1 MEQRASDVREIL
13 LERVFPELRYGE
25 DPDIERYFDLRAQG
39 RMLDALSVYRRRLVP
54 RYPDEARRVV
64 LLRLYRTHSPAYPG
78 FLREMLLEQAD
89 KILVRVK
96 AGIDAL
102 VAPLVGVAMR
112 DTYAVLKAVERVA
125 RLLPDDGEA
134 ARSLASAYADYARLL
149 GHRREEAE
157 RAAYL
162 LGEFYDQASLEEEAP
177 TDFVASSLAA
187 EETKRRK
194 EREEERKNFFDLDKI
209 EFDKADVARIEIPAS
224 LSRDED
230 MVLAY
235 CHKYWL
241 KTEDPAF
248 ERIVWLYSRK
258 YGTRHYDVFKA
269 IKTGRRK
276 KYQDD
281 DVLTMVA
288 TTIATRYSYTV
299 QGDLY
304 MQAAWRTIK
313 ASLYAQ
319 ATPSR
324 QVPSQASA
332 RGSARA
338 TPQAREPAAARVRSV
353 RPRRSPSGAKS
364 RPPAPLTQSAPSK
377 RPERPR
383 ATPSLVRAPRPK
395 PLARQAGMPAPERR
409 VLPELKPGGSISDR
423 IKRLSGRAY
432 DVYREVFLAKVRGS
446 IRDELLS
453 HRAKS
458 SGTFRDGANEAE
470 NIVYDYVE
478 RNYANAYMDWPSSE
492 HRARVRELGFDLESL
507 DAVIESCY
515 RKIEA

>member
-1 MEQRASDVREIL
+1 MEQRASDVRELL

-25 DPDIERYFDLRAQG
+25 DPDIERYFDLRSQG

-54 RYPDEARRVV
+54 RYPDEARRIV

-78 FLREMLLEQAD
+78 FLRELLLEQAD

-102 VAPLVGVAMR
+102 VAPLAGISMR

-125 RLLPDDGEA
+125 RRLPDDTEA
-134 ARSLASAYADYARLL
+134 ARVLASAYADYARLL
-149 GHRREEAE
+149 DHRPKEAE

-162 LGEFYDQASLEEEAP
+162 LGEFYDQASIEEEAP

-187 EETKRRK
+187 EETKRRR

-230 MVLAY
+230 IVLAY

-241 KTEDPAF
+241 RTEDPAF

-258 YGTRHYDVFKA
+258 YGARHYDVFKA

-281 DVLTMVA
+281 DILTMVA

-319 ATPSR
+319 ATPGRQGPAQGAAQAAPQRRGPAVARIRPGRPSR
-324 QVPSQASA
+324 PAP
-332 RGSARA
+332 RA
-338 TPQAREPAAARVRSV
+338 TP
-353 RPRRSPSGAKS
+353 
-364 RPPAPLTQSAPSK
+364 RPPAPPATKRAQRAEAPT
-377 RPERPR
+377 RPSRPA

-395 PLARQAGMPAPERR
+395 PLARQASVTERR
-409 VLPELKPGGSISDR
+409 GLPELKPGGSISDR

-453 HRAKS
+453 HRSKTP
-458 SGTFRDGANEAE
+458 GTFRDGTNEAE
-470 NIVYDYVE
+470 NVVYDYVE

-492 HRARVRELGFDLESL
+492 HRARVRELGFDLETL